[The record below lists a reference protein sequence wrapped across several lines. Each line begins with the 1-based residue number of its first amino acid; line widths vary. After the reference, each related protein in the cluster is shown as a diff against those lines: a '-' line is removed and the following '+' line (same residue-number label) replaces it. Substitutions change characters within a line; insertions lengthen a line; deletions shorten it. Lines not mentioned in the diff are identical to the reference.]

1 MSPPGLPKGEGYVVE
16 EIMNELLK
24 KLTGKNKNDYEAVA
38 KLLVDTPDI
47 ELFREL
53 VEQENFLFDFVKQNV
68 AQRIHKACNEN
79 NYRNLLQ
86 FFKYYSPS
94 YDDAIVSVLAKYAN
108 EDLTDEI
115 LEIFETG
122 SENEKCCCAKYFS
135 YIQDLLAVELL
146 RENSYTGNDSLN
158 ANCAATLGILQDE
171 VSYDKALKK
180 LRSEDEFE
188 RLAAVKFLVVY
199 GNRGAI
205 PEILSTMRISTMAEN
220 IAGYVPYL
228 IGLPELIDQDYVG
241 GMLVLNNIINGLGEI
256 LGLYEVLNFNLY
268 LIFDDIISNQQDSI
282 SAVVLLNA
290 IDKFN
295 TLTENDEYLFDEDKI
310 TQNEIKDIKKLL
322 HGLNVKQLKS
332 LIMEELRED
341 SPFVYTALD
350 FVENEDAIRE
360 LLRCDNQ
367 TIILK
372 TIETLKRLNLLDNNA
387 KTVALLKITD
397 ENIKSIIRAL

>member
-1 MSPPGLPKGEGYVVE
+1 
-16 EIMNELLK
+16 MNEQLK

-38 KLLVDTPDI
+38 KNLVDNADV
-47 ELFREL
+47 ELFKEL

-68 AQRIHKACNEN
+68 AERIHKACNEN

-94 YDDAIVSVLAKYAN
+94 YDDAIISVLAKYAD

-115 LEIFETG
+115 LELFENG
-122 SENEKCCCAKYFS
+122 DENEKCYCAKYFS
-135 YIQDLLAVELL
+135 YIQDSLSIELL
-146 RENSYTGNDSLN
+146 RENSYTDNESLN

-171 VSYDKALKK
+171 VSYDSAVEK
-180 LRSEDEFE
+180 LHSSDEFE
-188 RLAAVKFLVVY
+188 QLAAVKFLVIY
-199 GNRGAI
+199 GNRDAL
-205 PEILSTMRISTMAEN
+205 PEILSTMKKSSMAEN

-228 IGLPELIDQDYVG
+228 IGLPELIDKNYAD
-241 GMLVLNNIINGLGEI
+241 GMLVLNNIISGLGEI
-256 LGLYEVLNFNLY
+256 LGLYEVINFNLY

-290 IDKFN
+290 ADRFD
-295 TLTENDEYLFDEDKI
+295 TLTENEEYLFDEDKI

-322 HGLNVKQLKS
+322 HSVNLKQLKT
-332 LIMEELRED
+332 LMVHELNEN

-350 FVENEDAIRE
+350 FANDEDAIRE

-372 TIETLKRLNLLDNNA
+372 TIETLKRLNLLDNTA

>member
-1 MSPPGLPKGEGYVVE
+1 
-16 EIMNELLK
+16 MNELLK

-47 ELFREL
+47 KLFKEL

-79 NYRNLLQ
+79 NYRKLLQ

-94 YDDAIVSVLAKYAN
+94 YDDAIVSALAKYAD

-115 LEIFETG
+115 LELFETG
-122 SENEKCCCAKYFS
+122 DENEKCYCAKYFS

-146 RENSYTGNDSLN
+146 RENSYTENDSLN

-171 VSYDKALKK
+171 VSYNAALEK
-180 LRSEDEFE
+180 LHSEDEFE
-188 RLAAVKFLVVY
+188 KLAAVKFLVVY
-199 GNRGAI
+199 GNRDAL
-205 PEILSTMRISTMAEN
+205 PEIIQTMKTSTMSEN
-220 IAGYVPYL
+220 IAGYIPYL
-228 IGLPELIDQDYVG
+228 VGLSELIDRDYEG

-268 LIFDDIISNQQDSI
+268 LIFENIIYAEQNSI
-282 SAVVLLNA
+282 SATVLLNA
-290 IDKFN
+290 EDKFN
-295 TLTENDEYLFDEDKI
+295 TLTENDEYLFDEDKT
-310 TQNEIKDIKKLL
+310 TQSEIKDIKKLL
-322 HGLNVKQLKS
+322 HNINKKQLKTLMS
-332 LIMEELRED
+332 AELRGD

-350 FVENEDAIRE
+350 FTDNEEAIRE

-367 TIILK
+367 TVILK
-372 TIETLKRLNLLDNNA
+372 TVETLKRLNLLDNTA

-397 ENIKSIIRAL
+397 ENIKSVIRAL